1 VKLSPTQEE
10 IEMTSYRTAVAID
23 ADVATFAEAVT
34 KRLQKI
40 LGEILHGVYLS
51 GSVALGGYIPGQSD
65 IDIFAVSQGSLEVEK
80 KQTIAEIISGEAA
93 NCPTRGMEFVLY
105 SRGAVAKPSRT
116 PRFEI
121 NLNAG
126 PQMSYHLS
134 FDPASEPSH
143 WFVLDIS
150 IVREHGQQLI
160 GPPAAGV
167 FAPIPRPWV
176 LDALEDSLGWHA
188 DHETL
193 LHYSVLNAC
202 RSWRYAEEGLMSSKD
217 AAAVWA
223 LSRAEDPSI
232 IDSALAIRRGDRTRS
247 LEPAEVRAFVLSVK
261 ARIARMP
268 R

>member
-1 VKLSPTQEE
+1 
-10 IEMTSYRTAVAID
+10 MMSYRTAVAID
-23 ADVATFAEAVT
+23 AEVATFAQALT

-40 LGEILHGVYLS
+40 LGEDLHGAYLS
-51 GSVALGGYIPGQSD
+51 GSVALGGYLPGQSD
-65 IDIFAVSQGSLEVEK
+65 IDLLVVSQSSLKVEK
-80 KQTIAEIISGEAA
+80 KRAVAQVISDEAA
-93 NCPTRGMEFVLY
+93 NCPTRGMEFILY
-105 SRGAVAKPSRT
+105 SRQAVAKVSRT

-126 PQMSYHLS
+126 PQMPYHLS

-150 IVREHGQQLI
+150 IVREHGLQLI
-160 GPPAAGV
+160 GPPAAEV
-167 FAPIPRPWV
+167 FAPIPRSWV

-188 DHETL
+188 DHESL

-202 RSWRYAEEGLMSSKD
+202 RSWRYAEEGVMSSKD
-217 AAAVWA
+217 DAAVWA

-232 IDSALAIRRGDRTRS
+232 IDSALAIRKGDRTRS
-247 LEPAEVRAFVLSVK
+247 LESAEVRAFVLSVK
-261 ARIARMP
+261 VRVARMP